1 MKISLLLALLPFWL
15 GYFPKPQDSP
25 VTSTPFHQAY
35 LDVPQVAGA
44 ARSTRL
50 DAGMI
55 KFLLNKKTPVDQKAA
70 LVNALGW
77 DQEGT
82 PNFDAFSAA
91 LRAKRKIDVLGPDSR
106 MTAHDQ
112 LVLGYLLLL
121 EDYFHPDRALPYLER
136 AANRLPQSQT
146 AQVLLAIC
154 RAQISFDSSWCEVW
168 RHFERVEQRSDLQAD
183 LRPEGLAII
192 REYLVLYQPECG

>member
-1 MKISLLLALLPFWL
+1 MKVSLLLVVMPLFL
-15 GYFPKPQDSP
+15 GLFPKPQDSP

-35 LDVPQVAGA
+35 LEIPDVARA
-44 ARSTRL
+44 AQTTRL
-50 DAGMI
+50 DGGMI
-55 KFLLNKKTPVDQKAA
+55 SFLLNKKTPIDQKAA

-91 LRAKRKIDVLGPDSR
+91 LKAKRKINVLSPDSK

-112 LVLGYLLLL
+112 LLLGYLLLL
-121 EDYFHPDRALPYLER
+121 EDYFHPDRALPYLEG
-136 AANRLPQSQT
+136 AAKRLPFSQT

-168 RHFERVEQRSDLQAD
+168 RHFERVEQRTDLQAD
-183 LRPEGLAII
+183 LRPAALAII
-192 REYLVLYQPECG
+192 REYLILYQPECG